1 MQSTGRNKDAAM
13 RSVEVSQGDAWIDA
27 LDLALNDAD
36 IPTLLMVLIQLTG
49 DTSWLSPRFQCQRV
63 RGLADDGTGGL
74 SDDIGTEI
82 VTAARAAILK
92 WRSGTAPAS
101 AALSHEVLAAMMRIN
116 TGEEIPAGY
125 GAIIAAGLGQ
135 DEAFSLHRKDG
146 FSVPDDFR
154 VLIIGAGIAG
164 LCAAIRLE
172 NAGVPYLVIEKN
184 ATIGG
189 TWHENRYPGAGVD
202 TPSHIYSYSF
212 AKHDWTM
219 HFALQPEIQGYFE
232 SVTDKYNVRPQ
243 IRFNTRVKSA
253 RYDDRSARWIVRTID
268 DAGIARELSANILI
282 GAVGVLNTPKLPAI
296 KGLES
301 FAGPCFHTARWPQ
314 GLDLHDKR
322 VAVIGNGATA
332 MQVVPAIAGKVRSLT
347 VFQRSKQWAA
357 PFEQFRK
364 PIPSGARFL
373 LREIPFYQEW
383 YRQRLAWIFNDRIH
397 GSLQIDPNWPH
408 PDRSINAQNDR
419 HREAFTAYVKA
430 ELGSRLDLL
439 ADVLPDYPPFGK
451 RMLMDNGWYRTLTR
465 DNVRLVTDSITEIGE
480 REIVT
485 RSGARHA
492 ADVLVIATGFDAVNM
507 LASFELYGKDGRSVR
522 KAWEAR
528 GPEAYMGMTIPG
540 FPNFFVLSGPNTG
553 LGHGGSGV
561 AVIESQVRYIMGVL
575 EKAIATCGSAF
586 EIEIKRDVFELYN
599 ERIQEAHNRMIWT
612 HQGMSNWYR
621 NARGRVVVTTPFRND
636 ASWHAARRTDLNDF
650 TLAQVNG
657 PSSVTRSR

>member
-1 MQSTGRNKDAAM
+1 MEDAAM
-13 RSVEVSQGDAWIDA
+13 STVLVDKGNAWLEA
-27 LDLALNDAD
+27 LDTALHDAD

-63 RGLADDGTGGL
+63 QGLADDGTGGL
-74 SDDIGTEI
+74 GEDICAEI
-82 VTAARAAILK
+82 VAAARGAIL
-92 WRSGTAPAS
+92 RCMSGTAPTPV
-101 AALSHEVLAAMMRIN
+101 ALSHEVLAEMMRIN

-135 DEAFSLHRKDG
+135 DDAFSLHRKDG
-146 FSVPDDFR
+146 LSVPDDFR

-172 NAGVPYLVIEKN
+172 SAGIPYLVTEKN

-212 AKHDWTM
+212 AKYDWTM
-219 HFALQPEIQGYFE
+219 HFALQAEIQSYFE
-232 SVTDKYNVRPQ
+232 EVADRYHVRSR
-243 IRFNTRVKSA
+243 IRFNTRVESA
-253 RYDDRSARWIVRTID
+253 RYDERSARWVVRTID
-268 DAGIARELSANILI
+268 DAGTSQEFSANILI
-282 GAVGVLNTPKLPAI
+282 GAVGYLNTPKLPAI

-314 GLDLHDKR
+314 DLDLHDKR

-357 PFEQFRK
+357 PFVQFRK

-383 YRQRLAWIFNDRIH
+383 YRQRLAWLFNDRVH

-408 PDRSINAQNDR
+408 PDLSINAQNER
-419 HREAFTAYVKA
+419 HRVVFTAYVKA
-430 ELGSRLDLL
+430 ELGARQDLL
-439 ADVLPDYPPFGK
+439 PDVLPDYPPFGK

-465 DNVRLVTDSITEIGE
+465 DNVRLVTDGVTEIGE

-485 RSGARHA
+485 RSGARYP
-492 ADVLVIATGFDAVNM
+492 ADILVIATGFDAVNM
-507 LASFELYGKDGRSVR
+507 LASFQLYGRDGRSIR
-522 KAWEAR
+522 EAWEAR

-540 FPNFFVLSGPNTG
+540 VPNFFVLSGPNTG
-553 LGHGGSGV
+553 LGHGGSVV
-561 AVIESQVRYIMGVL
+561 ALIESQVRYIMNIL
-575 EKAIATCGSAF
+575 EKAITTYGPAF
-586 EIEIKRDVFELYN
+586 EIEIKRSVFDLYN
-599 ERIQEAHNRMIWT
+599 ERIQDAHNRMIWT
-612 HQGMSNWYR
+612 HKGMSNWYR
-621 NARGRVVVTTPFRND
+621 NAQGRVVVTTPFRND
-636 ASWHAARRTDLNDF
+636 ASWHAARKTDLNDF
-650 TLAQVNG
+650 IVGRAYSAPG
-657 PSSVTRSR
+657 

>member
-1 MQSTGRNKDAAM
+1 MKDAAM
-13 RSVEVSQGDAWIDA
+13 STVEVSQGDRWVEE

-49 DTSWLSPRFQCQRV
+49 DTGWLSPRFQCQRV
-63 RGLADDGTGGL
+63 KGLVDDGSGGL
-74 SDDIGTEI
+74 GEDVCAEI
-82 VTAARAAILK
+82 VAAARGAILR
-92 WRSGTAPAS
+92 WRSGTAPA
-101 AALSHEVLAAMMRIN
+101 AVALPQEVLAHMMRIN
-116 TGEEIPAGY
+116 TGEVIPTGY
-125 GAIIAAGLGQ
+125 GALVAAGLGQ
-135 DEAFSLHRKDG
+135 DEAFSLHRRDA

-154 VLIIGAGIAG
+154 VLIIGAGVAG

-219 HFALQPEIQGYFE
+219 HFALQAEIQSYFE
-232 SVTDKYNVRPQ
+232 DVADKHNVRPQ
-243 IRFNTRVKSA
+243 IRFNTRVESA
-253 RYDDRSARWIVRTID
+253 RYDDRSAQWIVRTID
-268 DAGIARELSANILI
+268 DAGTPQELSANILI

-314 GLDLHDKR
+314 GLDISDKR
-322 VAVIGNGATA
+322 VAIIGNGATA

-364 PIPSGARFL
+364 QISSGARFL

-397 GSLQIDPNWPH
+397 GSLQIDPDWPYA
-408 PDRSINAQNDR
+408 DRSINAQNDR

-430 ELGSRLDLL
+430 ELGSRQDLL
-439 ADVLPDYPPFGK
+439 PDVLPDYPPFGK

-465 DNVRLVTDSITEIGE
+465 DNVHLVSDRITEIGE
-480 REIVT
+480 REVIT

-507 LASFELYGKDGRSVR
+507 LASFQLNGKDGRSIR
-522 KAWEAR
+522 EAWEAR

-540 FPNFFVLSGPNTG
+540 FPNFFVLGGPNTG

-561 AVIESQVRYIMGVL
+561 AVIESQVRYVMGIL
-575 EKAIATCGSAF
+575 EKAIATCGPSF
-586 EIEIKRDVFELYN
+586 EIEIKRDVFEVYN

-612 HQGMSNWYR
+612 HKGMSNWYR
-621 NARGRVVVTTPFRND
+621 NAKGRVVVTTPFRND
-636 ASWHAARRTDLNDF
+636 ASWHAARRTDLDDF
-650 TLAQVNG
+650 SLVRTDGAR
-657 PSSVTRSR
+657 SVTRGR